1 MNMNKEYVQGFIDR
15 CAEAGVDPEQLVK
28 TAGGGKSMG
37 DAIGRFMPRLLR
49 GNKTEAELKA
59 YNAARKKLWEAIN
72 RELFYKLL
80 KEKKLNLSSGFGTI
94 FVREI
99 KTKEKKVFDRKKNE
113 MVSKMIKGSKIV
125 FRPGDTLKE
134 FL

>member
-59 YNAARKKLWEAIN
+59 YNAARKKLWEAN
-72 RELFYKLL
+72 RAGGNADNTITPDLRKARETVAAGKG
-80 KEKKLNLSSGFGTI
+80 KSPGGKKSH
-94 FVREI
+94 
-99 KTKEKKVFDRKKNE
+99 
-113 MVSKMIKGSKIV
+113 
-125 FRPGDTLKE
+125 
-134 FL
+134 